1 MPPLTRLASETS
13 LTGAPQKQD
22 SKIRLGGQAADP
34 PGRGSFLSVGSAQRM
49 CRSKAGGL
57 PSREVFL
64 DSLCLSLPKPQGEA
78 TGSLLV
84 GGVVVSSS
92 RLFSTSAAL

>member
-1 MPPLTRLASETS
+1 MLPLTRLASETS

-34 PGRGSFLSVGSAQRM
+34 PGVRSAQRT
-49 CRSKAGGL
+49 CRSKAGGPERCFWTPYVYRSQNHKVRL
-57 PSREVFL
+57 
-64 DSLCLSLPKPQGEA
+64 QGA
-78 TGSLLV
+78 FWG